1 MLFRSILVNIEVLL
15 KRMVTGQDG
24 NLYNGITTID
34 LSNNLVVFNLQEL
47 LFNSSRRLINT
58 QMINLLTYL
67 SNEIVDNKKK
77 NDKKNKKQNMLIVVD
92 EFHYFID
99 EDNPTLLK
107 YFGQMARR
115 LRKYNAGIVVATQQP
130 ADLTTSAGVLRH
142 ASSLFGNC
150 QYQITGMLKD
160 NDIKAIEKIY
170 ANTPL
175 TETQKSFLGRCSQ
188 GQFLVNITNKNR
200 LRLSVFATPLQLYY
214 MGESDD
220 NPYSESKE

>member
-1 MLFRSILVNIEVLL
+1 
-15 KRMVTGQDG
+15 
-24 NLYNGITTID
+24 
-34 LSNNLVVFNLQEL
+34 
-47 LFNSSRRLINT
+47 
-58 QMINLLTYL
+58 MINLLTYL

-115 LRKYNAGIVVATQQP
+115 LRKYNSGIVVATQQP
-130 ADLTTSAGVLRH
+130 SDLTTSAGVLRH

-160 NDIKAIEKIY
+160 NDLQAIEKIY

-175 TETQKSFLGRCSQ
+175 TETQKSFLSKCGQ

-200 LRLSVFATPLQLYY
+200 LRINVFATPLQLYY
-214 MGESDD
+214 MGESDEF
-220 NPYSESKE
+220 PSGV